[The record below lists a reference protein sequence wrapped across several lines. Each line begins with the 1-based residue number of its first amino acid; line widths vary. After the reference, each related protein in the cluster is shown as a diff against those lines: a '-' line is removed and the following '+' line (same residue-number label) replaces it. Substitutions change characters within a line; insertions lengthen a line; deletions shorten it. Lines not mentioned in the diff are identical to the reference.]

1 MVYVPQASFPVG
13 SGGAETDAFFT
24 YPDTTQPYIISSE
37 NAIPIAAVNGQL
49 FYNHNSST
57 SGDGIGPIPAA
68 FPKGYNAFYCM
79 KYEITQDQYVAF
91 LNSIDSAQLLGR
103 ISLMPT
109 STHTFRNGI
118 SGTTAGNITALNPYL
133 PCNYLDWVSLTAY
146 LDWAALRP
154 MSELEYE
161 KACRGTALAL
171 RNEFAWGSDGLFNY
185 DHVTQIVT
193 TGNPYTLSN
202 PFAKDEGIATNYS
215 SAGNAVWYAT
225 DPSSG
230 VAAGSLRA
238 GIFAGNAGNSG
249 RVTAGASFYGIM
261 EMSGN
266 LTEQV
271 VTVGDPDGR
280 TFTGQHGD
288 GILRVAGDPNVP
300 DWPYFN
306 GTGFGLRGGSFEP
319 TIPVKK
325 LTVSDRSDAANH
337 SFFFVSSPYAGGR
350 GVRTA
355 P

>member
-1 MVYVPQASFPVG
+1 
-13 SGGAETDAFFT
+13 
-24 YPDTTQPYIISSE
+24 
-37 NAIPIAAVNGQL
+37 
-49 FYNHNSST
+49 
-57 SGDGIGPIPAA
+57 
-68 FPKGYNAFYCM
+68 M

-109 STHTFRNGI
+109 STHVLRNGI
-118 SGTTAGNITALNPYL
+118 SGTASGNITALNPYL

-161 KACRGTALAL
+161 KACRGTALPF
-171 RNEFAWGSDGLFNY
+171 RNEFAWGSDGLVNY
-185 DHVTQIVT
+185 DPVTKVVT
-193 TGNPYTLSN
+193 TGNLYTLSN
-202 PFAKDEGIATNYS
+202 PLAKDEGIAANYS
-215 SAGNAVWYAT
+215 SFGNAVWYAT
-225 DPSSG
+225 EPYSSTPAPG
-230 VAAGSLRA
+230 PLRA

-271 VTVGDPDGR
+271 VTVGAPDGR
-280 TFTGQHGD
+280 AFIGGHGD
-288 GILRVAGDPNVP
+288 GILMVGGDPNVP
-300 DWPYFN
+300 DWPYFT
-306 GTGFGLRGGSFEP
+306 GTGSGLRGGSFKP
-319 TIPVKK
+319 AIPVKN
-325 LTVSDRSDAANH
+325 LTVSDRSDAANNGN
-337 SFFFVSSPYAGGR
+337 FFFSSPYIGGR